1 MKINGIILAAGMSS
15 RMEAFKP
22 LLKLKDKTII
32 ECSIDSML
40 CAGAPQ
46 AVVVLGHRAQELETV
61 LLSRYEHSRLV
72 LVRNSHYAEMDMLM
86 SVKIGISALPVCDAF
101 FLLPGDM
108 PAVNSQTFLKVK
120 ETMVRSQALIAFPS
134 LEGHRKHPPLISA
147 KCMDTIC
154 KFDGTG
160 GLSEVWKQLESEI
173 VTVAVDD
180 AGCRLDADTRA
191 DYQRLVDYM
200 EFSNS

>member
-40 CAGAPQ
+40 CAGVQ
-46 AVVVLGHRAQELETV
+46 QVVVVLGHRAQELETV

-134 LEGHRKHPPLISA
+134 LEGHRTHPPLISA

-160 GLSEVWKQLESEI
+160 GLREVWKQLESEI

>member
-1 MKINGIILAAGMSS
+1 MRINGIILAAGMSS

-32 ECSIDSML
+32 ECSIDSLL
-40 CAGAPQ
+40 CAGVQ
-46 AVVVLGHRAQELETV
+46 QVVVVLGHRAQELETV
-61 LLSRYEHSRLV
+61 LLSRYEHSQLV
-72 LVRNSHYAEMDMLM
+72 LVRNAHYAEMDMLM

-108 PAVNSQTFLKVK
+108 PAINSQTFLKVK
-120 ETMVRSQALIAFPS
+120 EVMVRSQALIAFPT

-147 KCMDTIC
+147 KCIDTIC

-160 GLSEVWKQLESEI
+160 GLREVWKQFENQI

-191 DYQRLVDYM
+191 DYNRLVDYM
-200 EFSNS
+200 ELLKS

>member
-40 CAGAPQ
+40 CAGVQ
-46 AVVVLGHRAQELETV
+46 QVVVVLGHRAQELETV

-72 LVRNSHYAEMDMLM
+72 LVRNSRYAEMDMLM

-120 ETMVRSQALIAFPS
+120 EAMVRSRALIAFPT
-134 LEGHRKHPPLISA
+134 LEGHRKHPPLIST
-147 KCMDTIC
+147 KSIDTIC

-160 GLSEVWKQLESEI
+160 GLREVWKQLESEI

-180 AGCRLDADTRA
+180 VGCRLDADTRA
-191 DYQRLVDYM
+191 DYHRLVDYM
-200 EFSNS
+200 ELSNL

>member
-1 MKINGIILAAGMSS
+1 MKINGIILAAGLSS
-15 RMEAFKP
+15 RMEGFKP
-22 LLKLKDKTII
+22 LLKLKKKTII
-32 ECSIDSML
+32 EYSIDSML
-40 CAGAPQ
+40 HAGVQ
-46 AVVVLGHRAQELETV
+46 QVVVVLGYRAPEVEAV
-61 LLSRYEHSRLV
+61 LLSRYEYSRLV
-72 LVRNSHYAEMDMLM
+72 LVRNSHYAERDMLM
-86 SVKIGISALPVCDAF
+86 SVKTGISALPVCDAF

-120 ETMVRSQALIAFPS
+120 ETLVRSQALIAFPS

-160 GLSEVWKQLESEI
+160 GLREVWKQLESEI

-180 AGCRLDADTRA
+180 AGCKLDADTRA
-191 DYQRLVDYM
+191 DYHRLVDYM

>member
-1 MKINGIILAAGMSS
+1 MRINGIILAAGLSS

-40 CAGAPQ
+40 GAGVQ
-46 AVVVLGHRAQELETV
+46 QVVVVLGHRAQELETV

-72 LVRNSHYAEMDMLM
+72 LVRNSHYAELDMLM

-160 GLSEVWKQLESEI
+160 GLREVWKQLESEI

>member
-1 MKINGIILAAGMSS
+1 V
-15 RMEAFKP
+15 
-22 LLKLKDKTII
+22 
-32 ECSIDSML
+32 
-40 CAGAPQ
+40 Q
-46 AVVVLGHRAQELETV
+46 QVVVVLGHRAQELEMV

-72 LVRNSHYAEMDMLM
+72 LVRNAHYAEMDMLM

-147 KCMDTIC
+147 KCMGNIC

-160 GLSEVWKQLESEI
+160 GLREVWKQLESEI

-191 DYQRLVDYM
+191 DYHRLVDYM

>member
-40 CAGAPQ
+40 CAGVQ
-46 AVVVLGHRAQELETV
+46 QVVVVLGHRAQELKTV
-61 LLSRYEHSRLV
+61 LLPRYEHSRLV
-72 LVRNSHYAEMDMLM
+72 LVRNTHYAEMDMLM

-160 GLSEVWKQLESEI
+160 GLREVWKQLESEI

-191 DYQRLVDYM
+191 DYHRLVDYM

>member
-1 MKINGIILAAGMSS
+1 MKSNGIILAAGMSS

-40 CAGAPQ
+40 CAGVQ
-46 AVVVLGHRAQELETV
+46 QVVVVLGHRAQELETV

-72 LVRNSHYAEMDMLM
+72 LVRNSHYAELDMLM

-154 KFDGTG
+154 KFGGTG
-160 GLSEVWKQLESEI
+160 GLREVWKQLESEI